1 MSRRTEIQVGVT
13 VLVAIAILI
22 VGVAWLKDYT
32 LHRDTRIYK
41 VTFPQAG
48 GLSAS
53 DEVQV
58 NGIRK
63 GEVKSMRLAGDHVEV
78 ELRLSN
84 DVQLT
89 TDSRVAIQNVG
100 LMGEKVI
107 GVNLRTTGRPYG
119 PDDTIEGIYESS
131 PAELMGSLGGTAESI
146 SLVSQQFRQLADSLR
161 TNNRVS
167 NTILN
172 FSRASEELRA
182 AVAENRVLL
191 REPLENVSAAS
202 GTAKR
207 LTTGREQQIK
217 QALDHFSSAAE
228 KLDHVSGRLDS
239 LRSVLQVLANRVEG
253 GQGTLG
259 KLVRDEKLYNDLNTS
274 VASLKELIEDVKTH
288 PKKYLKLSIF

>member
-1 MSRRTEIQVGVT
+1 LSRRTEIQVGVT

-191 REPLENVSAAS
+191 RETLENVSAAS